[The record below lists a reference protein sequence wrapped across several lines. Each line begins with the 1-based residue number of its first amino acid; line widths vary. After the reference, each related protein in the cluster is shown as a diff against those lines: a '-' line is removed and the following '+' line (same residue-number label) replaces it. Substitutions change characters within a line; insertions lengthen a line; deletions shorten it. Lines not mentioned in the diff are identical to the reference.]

1 MDQFQ
6 YSYSNLV
13 LMVFRQIVIVALIVL
28 AFNFQDVSRLSIL
41 PTVMMEAVV
50 GTKPTAPPAKTI

>member
-13 LMVFRQIVIVALIVL
+13 LMVFRQIVIIALIVI
-28 AFNFQDVSRLSIL
+28 AFNFEDVSRLSIM

-50 GTKPTAPPAKTI
+50 GLNPTAPPPKII

>member
-50 GTKPTAPPAKTI
+50 SPTAPPPKTI